1 MINSKGETIYTNAEI
16 AYELGISPA
25 TVNACAKRL
34 YGYVRIPHWTL
45 NDVKMIVRYIK
56 SISAEED
63 AKRLLILHETIQD
76 IMGEDKLVDEDV
88 RSQVNKDKHLK
99 DEIPE
104 GGF

>member
-1 MINSKGETIYTNAEI
+1 MINSKGEEVYTNAEI

-45 NDVKMIVRYIK
+45 NDARMIVRYIK
-56 SISAEED
+56 SISSEED
-63 AKRLLILHETIQD
+63 SKRLLRLHEAITD
-76 IMGEDKLVDEDV
+76 IMCGEKLDDEDV
-88 RSQVNKDKHLK
+88 RARADKDIHKKEETL
-99 DEIPE
+99 E